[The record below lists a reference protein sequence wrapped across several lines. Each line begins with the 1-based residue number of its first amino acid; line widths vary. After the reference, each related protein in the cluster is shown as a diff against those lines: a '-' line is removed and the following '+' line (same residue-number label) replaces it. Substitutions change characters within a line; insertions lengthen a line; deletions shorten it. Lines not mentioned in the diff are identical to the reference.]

1 MSSSDLFEAVSHPLW
16 IEIIKLLAKGPKRFA
31 DIKRELKIDSSGL
44 LDFHL
49 KKLDDLISVNSEGF
63 YVLTDKGAVAL
74 QAIEIISRYGW
85 QRRAWYIN
93 LLFNIIMNIYVLLTM
108 PEYLPY
114 TITISVAWMTVYSYL
129 TFIKRR
135 ISIKPRS

>member
-1 MSSSDLFEAVSHPLW
+1 MSSSDVFEAVSYPLR

-63 YVLTDKGAVAL
+63 YILTDKGAAAL
-74 QAIEIISRYGW
+74 QAIETISRYCW

-114 TITISVAWMTVYSYL
+114 TITISVAWMALYSYL